1 MMSTHK
7 RSLVKSL
14 VYRGVIFSQTFIIL
28 LVITGEL
35 MTASGM
41 TIAVQIANMIFYYIY
56 ERIWN
61 RITWGRIA
69 IKEKTLTDK

>member
-35 MTASGM
+35 MAASGM

-61 RITWGRIA
+61 RISWGRIA
-69 IKEKTLTDK
+69 IKEKPLTDK